1 MIDTALFR
9 DGMSR
14 LAGAVNLITTDGA
27 AGRHGFTASAVCSVT
42 DTPATLL
49 VCMNRAVSAR
59 AAFEQNG
66 TLCVN
71 VLCGVHEPLS
81 NLFASRAA
89 SMQERFAAAQ
99 WRTGDTGAP
108 ILADGAVAFDCTIDL
123 IQEVGTHSV
132 LFCGIVGVHLFE
144 DAVDTLVWGSRR
156 YHRLPVQTRP

>member
-1 MIDTALFR
+1 MVDTALFR
-9 DGMSR
+9 EGMSR

-49 VCMNRAVSAR
+49 VCMNRSVSAR

-66 TLCVN
+66 ALCVN
-71 VLCGVHEPLS
+71 VLCGLHEPLS
-81 NLFASRAA
+81 GLFASRGA
-89 SMQERFAAAQ
+89 SMDERFAAAE

-108 ILADGAVAFDCTIDL
+108 ILSDCAVAFDCAIDQ

-132 LFCGIVGVHLFE
+132 LFCRIVGVHLT
-144 DAVDTLVWGSRR
+144 DGVADTLVWSSRR
-156 YHRLPVQTRP
+156 YHRLPAQPQG